1 MSRGS
6 KLSLL
11 GRMAATISG
20 YLRLLVAKDTPWK
33 VRLVLAAALIY
44 LVWPWDILPDWFLGL
59 GIIDDFA
66 VVTALV
72 WLATK
77 LTGDNSE
84 PPQTNSN

>member
-1 MSRGS
+1 M
-6 KLSLL
+6 L

-33 VRLVLAAALIY
+33 VRLVLAAALAY
-44 LVWPWDILPDWFLGL
+44 LVWPYDLLPDWFLGI

-72 WLATK
+72 WWATK
-77 LTGDNSE
+77 LAGGKTEPSE
-84 PPQTNSN
+84 TNRR